1 MDIAQNL
8 AVIRQRV
15 DNACQRSGRHAGD
28 VRLVGVSKTF
38 PLATLQTAADAGLRV
53 FGENK
58 AQELAS
64 KRSEW
69 QGAPADI
76 EWHFIG
82 HLQRNKSRL
91 VAEHADVFHALDS
104 ARLAKALDTHCGEI
118 GRRLVCFLQVNVSGE
133 DSKFGVPPSALGD
146 LLEAVSG
153 LEHLEVTG
161 LMTLAAPVSDPEDVR
176 PQFALLRDL
185 ALRHS
190 AEGRH
195 RLDHLSMGMSGDF
208 EIAVEEGATH
218 VRVGSAIFGNRS
230 YPQRL

>member
-1 MDIAQNL
+1 MSIAENL
-8 AVIRQRV
+8 VSVQQRV
-15 DNACQRSGRHAGD
+15 DSACERSGRDPGD

-38 PLATLQTAADAGLRV
+38 PLATLQAAADAGLRV

-58 AQELAS
+58 AQEIAS

-69 QGAPADI
+69 SAAPAEL

-91 VAEHADVFHALDS
+91 IAEHANVFHALDS
-104 ARLAKALDTHCGEI
+104 SRLARALNSHCGEL

-133 DSKFGVPPSALGD
+133 DSKFGVAPSALGD
-146 LLEAVSG
+146 LLDAVSDF
-153 LEHLEVTG
+153 EHLDVTG
-161 LMTLAAPVSDPEDVR
+161 LMTLAAPVSNPEDVR

-185 ALRHS
+185 AQKHS
-190 AEGRH
+190 KEAGPQ
-195 RLDHLSMGMSGDF
+195 LAHLSMGMSGDF

-218 VRVGSAIFGNRS
+218 VRVGSAIFGYRS
-230 YPQRL
+230 YP